1 MTTLYDLLGALPHDD
16 AQGLRTAFRNAVK
29 GAHPDIRPGDPDA
42 ALKFRQIVN
51 ASEILGDDEQ
61 RAAYDHLLELA
72 RLEQQSASKAALA
85 TRIHRVVSGIIGFAG
100 VSAVTVGGYL
110 LFMHMSVASVDPA
123 HGVDAAARAAPEI
136 AVVHPA
142 SSPDTAET
150 TLHLGRE
157 NAKIQSEAFAASA
170 AELAGA
176 AESVAADN
184 VSPAPE
190 AATSEARS
198 LLARR
203 LIAYRNGDLSPLFAE
218 MNHSDQPDPH
228 FLPAYVDRGVIF
240 YRLQKIDRAF
250 AEVARPKQIEKAG
263 RSKSAVTTTATKP
276 RFHRTAFAAPLPRLF
291 ARRAAAQ
298 ERPRGEGFASLGAP

>member
-1 MTTLYDLLGALPHDD
+1 MKTLYDLLGALPQDD

-42 ALKFRQIVN
+42 ALQFRLIVN
-51 ASEILGDDEQ
+51 ASEILGDAEQ

-85 TRIHRVVSGIIGFAG
+85 TRIHRLASGVIGFAG
-100 VSAVTVGGYL
+100 ISAVTVGGYL

-123 HGVDAAARAAPEI
+123 HGVDAAVRASSEI
-136 AVVHPA
+136 AAVPPA
-142 SSPDTAET
+142 ASPDTAEM
-150 TLHLGRE
+150 TLLVGHE
-157 NAKIQSEAFAASA
+157 NTRIQSEAFAPGA

-176 AESVAADN
+176 AESVPADN

-203 LIAYRNGDLSPLFAE
+203 LIAYRNGDLSRLFAE
-218 MNHSDQPDPH
+218 LSPSDQSDSH

-250 AEVARPKQIEKAG
+250 AEVARPKPIEKAS
-263 RSKSAVTTTATKP
+263 RSKSVATAVRKP
-276 RFHRTAFAAPLPRLF
+276 RFRRTAFAAPATRLF
-291 ARRAAAQ
+291 ARRAAARV
-298 ERPRGEGFASLGAP
+298 RPPEEGYASLGGP

>member
-85 TRIHRVVSGIIGFAG
+85 TRIHRLVSGVIGFAG
-100 VSAVTVGGYL
+100 ISAVTVGGYL

-123 HGVDAAARAAPEI
+123 HGVDAAERAAPEI
-136 AVVHPA
+136 ATVHPA
-142 SSPDTAET
+142 GSPDTAET
-150 TLHLGRE
+150 TLPLGHE
-157 NAKIQSEAFAASA
+157 NARIQSEAFAPG

-176 AESVAADN
+176 ADSVAADH
-184 VSPAPE
+184 VGPAPE
-190 AATSEARS
+190 AAASEARS

-203 LIAYRNGDLSPLFAE
+203 LIAYRNGDLSRLFAE
-218 MNHSDQPDPH
+218 LNRSDQTDPN
-228 FLPAYVDRGVIF
+228 FLPTYVDRSVIF

-250 AEVARPKQIEKAG
+250 AEVARPKPIEKAG
-263 RSKSAVTTTATKP
+263 RSKSVATTIRKP
-276 RFHRTAFAAPLPRLF
+276 RFHRTAFAAPPTRLF
-291 ARRAAAQ
+291 ARRMATQ
-298 ERPRGEGFASLGAP
+298 VRPPEEGYASLGAP

>member
-1 MTTLYDLLGALPHDD
+1 MKTLYDLLGALPQDD

-29 GAHPDIRPGDPDA
+29 GTHPDIRPGDPDA

-72 RLEQQSASKAALA
+72 RLEQQSASKAIIAA
-85 TRIHRVVSGIIGFAG
+85 RIHRLTSGLIGFAG
-100 VSAVTVGGYL
+100 ISAATIGGYL

-123 HGVDAAARAAPEI
+123 RNVDVAVRAPPEVAAVHAAGL
-136 AVVHPA
+136 
-142 SSPDTAET
+142 PDTAES
-150 TLHLGRE
+150 TLPASHEDAR
-157 NAKIQSEAFAASA
+157 IQSEVFAPGA
-170 AELAGA
+170 AELAS
-176 AESVAADN
+176 AESVPAVN
-184 VSPAPE
+184 VGPAPE
-190 AATSEARS
+190 AAASEARS

-203 LIAYRNGDLSPLFAE
+203 LIAYRNGNLNRLFAE
-218 MNHSDQPDPH
+218 PDRADQPDPH

-250 AEVARPKQIEKAG
+250 ADVARPKGIENTS
-263 RSKSAVTTTATKP
+263 RFKSATTTARKS
-276 RFHRTAFAAPLPRLF
+276 RFQQAAVAARMTRMF

-298 ERPRGEGFASLGAP
+298 VRAREEGFASLGGP